1 MNSNKRI
8 SSLKGRDFNGTPY
21 AKIKHVS
28 KELGHKIR
36 QLLRSFIPLNQPEN
50 EAQTGQKSQP

>member
-1 MNSNKRI
+1 MNSNRKI
-8 SSLKGRDFNGTPY
+8 PNVKGRNFNGKPY
-21 AKIKHVS
+21 AKIKRVRQ
-28 KELGHKIR
+28 EPRHKIR